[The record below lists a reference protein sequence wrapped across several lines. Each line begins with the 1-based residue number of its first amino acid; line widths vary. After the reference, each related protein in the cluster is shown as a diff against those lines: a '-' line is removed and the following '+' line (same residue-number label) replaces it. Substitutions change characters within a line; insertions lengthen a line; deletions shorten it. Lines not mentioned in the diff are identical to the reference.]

1 MKKSINAWSVPA
13 QLTFEETFQAV
24 SQAGFEGIELNLDA
38 EGASAHAFSLSSDE
52 ADYARVRA
60 LSQKY
65 HLPVGSISTSL
76 YGANPLGS
84 DCPQMREKGKQVLRK
99 QLEIA
104 RALGADGILAV
115 PGGMSDTV
123 TLLKAHENAAAA
135 LQEMIPEIESSG
147 IRVGLENV
155 WNGFFMSPFDMK
167 AFIDGLGSP
176 YIGAY
181 FDVGNVVVTSAP
193 EHWIEILG
201 SRIFKIHVKDY
212 KREGRIYSG
221 GWVNLLEGSTNWDKV
236 IHALRSAGY
245 NGYITAELPVIGW
258 NPEYLYTTTV
268 QALDIILQM

>member
-1 MKKSINAWSVPA
+1 
-13 QLTFEETFQAV
+13 
-24 SQAGFEGIELNLDA
+24 
-38 EGASAHAFSLSSDE
+38 
-52 ADYARVRA
+52 
-60 LSQKY
+60 
-65 HLPVGSISTSL
+65 
-76 YGANPLGS
+76 
-84 DCPQMREKGKQVLRK
+84 MRDKGKQVLRK